1 VFTWLKRVVLGVPA
15 HAGYIQL
22 PESIGTRKSG
32 DFADMLDELLAEEC
46 REQAVREKYDPQRAR
61 EHRKD
66 ELQQELEDAKWILKY
81 ERELTALQEEIAE
94 EIDRAGEVGRSP
106 ERLQRLDRHLAHL
119 RAGMRV
125 K

>member
-15 HAGYIQL
+15 HAGYFQL

-32 DFADMLDELLAEEC
+32 DFADMLEQYRESEVRFQAMLDIC
-46 REQAVREKYDPQRAR
+46 RPERVRE
-61 EHRKD
+61 RKKEQLD
-66 ELQQELEDAKWILKY
+66 EELKDAKWILKY

-94 EIDRAGEVGRSP
+94 EIDRAREVDRSP
-106 ERLQRLDRHLAHL
+106 ERLRNLDRHLAHL